1 MHLLIPLILI
11 ILVHV
16 LFHLPNPS
24 FFYFLACRE
33 NQQSTVTL
41 TNSNGIISPG
51 YFPKNAV
58 CNWILT
64 APIGSVFRISLN
76 VYVNRQKL
84 PCSGNYVKIY
94 NGSVVGSDVMFEH
107 DCSGK
112 KDFSGYFFSSGRH
125 LLLEV
130 KTGAEEKSTGL
141 ILKYETF
148 AKQGKL

>member
-1 MHLLIPLILI
+1 MHLLILLILI
-11 ILVHV
+11 ILAHV

-41 TNSNGIISPG
+41 TSSNGTISPG

-64 APIGSVFRISLN
+64 APIGSVFRISLK
-76 VYVNRQKL
+76 VYVNRRKL

-94 NGSVVGSDVMFEH
+94 DGSGVGSYVMFEH

-112 KDFSGYFFSSGRH
+112 KDFSGYFFSSDRH
-125 LLLEV
+125 VLLEV